1 MVLLISK
8 ELVLFPD
15 FLSSWMKIIRQLIR
29 KINNTGLYYFVYSCK
44 AKVTNMSRK
53 RKKDSSPM
61 PAASAG
67 LLRFFEEE
75 TEGIK
80 IRPEFLVVLAI
91 VVIIGS
97 VLANMFFII

>member
-1 MVLLISK
+1 
-8 ELVLFPD
+8 
-15 FLSSWMKIIRQLIR
+15 
-29 KINNTGLYYFVYSCK
+29 
-44 AKVTNMSRK
+44 
-53 RKKDSSPM
+53 M

-80 IRPEFLVVLAI
+80 IRPELLVVLAI

-97 VLANMFFII
+97 VLANMFFVV